1 MKIKN
6 NVLAES
12 FIGKLFFRF
21 YKNRKFTASDDYWEE
36 RYSKGKNSGAGSYN
50 ELARFKAEVLNGFV
64 QKQNIRSV
72 IEFGCG
78 DGNQLQLAN
87 YPKYIGLDVSK
98 TTIQNCIGRFAGDPT
113 KSFFLYNSHSFADKH
128 QVFRAELA
136 LSLDVIYHLI
146 EDWVFEAYMSH
157 LFGAAEK
164 YVIIYSSNSDSQQ
177 LFHVK
182 QRKFTNWIDSN
193 CPNWEFVE
201 IIKNKYPY
209 NPKDPSNT
217 SFADFYVYR
226 KI

>member
-78 DGNQLQLAN
+78 DGNQLQ
-87 YPKYIGLDVSK
+87 
-98 TTIQNCIGRFAGDPT
+98 
-113 KSFFLYNSHSFADKH
+113 
-128 QVFRAELA
+128 
-136 LSLDVIYHLI
+136 
-146 EDWVFEAYMSH
+146 
-157 LFGAAEK
+157 
-164 YVIIYSSNSDSQQ
+164 
-177 LFHVK
+177 
-182 QRKFTNWIDSN
+182 
-193 CPNWEFVE
+193 
-201 IIKNKYPY
+201 
-209 NPKDPSNT
+209 
-217 SFADFYVYR
+217 
-226 KI
+226 